1 LRSKKVFRKITHKCR
16 SFHLG
21 GYYCGSLSKS
31 VRISHDL
38 ETIFPRVPIKDN
50 RLSEGIEIDTLHF
63 RRLVGKTMANKLNIH
78 QLPLSFKYFFSENFI
93 DIIKSANIQ
102 IVKDYSFLQMFH
114 IVFFDSTKLT
124 NFVHLVIQYWMT
136 NETAFIANLNLGI

>member
-1 LRSKKVFRKITHKCR
+1 
-16 SFHLG
+16 
-21 GYYCGSLSKS
+21 
-31 VRISHDL
+31 
-38 ETIFPRVPIKDN
+38 VPIKDN